1 MKAIFE
7 CIANAPQGV
16 IFNCSAGKDRSGVVS
31 AVLLLFAGVK
41 DEDIIENYLVTK
53 YYIKQ
58 RLEYIK
64 QNSDIDMAIV
74 TPNKYFYG
82 NVFEDVSRKIWRCIQ
97 LFSEYWNG

>member
-1 MKAIFE
+1 ML
-7 CIANAPQGV
+7 CR
-16 IFNCSAGKDRSGVVS
+16 KDRSGVVS

-41 DEDIIENYLVTK
+41 DEDIIENYVVTK

-74 TPNKYFYG
+74 TPNKYLWKC
-82 NVFEDVSRKIWRCIQ
+82 FEDVSRKIWRCIQ